1 LTVPPSGGW
10 KACATQRSFSS
21 LRMEFGH
28 IEGAEVPLQS
38 PFSRRFVATFVGS
51 DIFRLRLRQRLRPRC
66 KTSTF
71 ATAFSY
77 GHGQGGFKKRGK
89 RSADGLVSRSRIGRA
104 FAAMD
109 FRFKRGVS
117 DEHTLQGSGRS
128 EQRSLNRKD
137 MPPSGLRRSWLLA
150 SLLLSH
156 SPTSGM
162 LLRRASPEA
171 NCGATNAHPIRE
183 WDTSPRE
190 LDLKP
195 GTRGHGC
202 PRSNL
207 KSALV
212 SRMKGL
218 DNRSTT
224 CPLGVSS
231 ALS

>member
-1 LTVPPSGGW
+1 MSLLTS
-10 KACATQRSFSS
+10 A
-21 LRMEFGH
+21 
-28 IEGAEVPLQS
+28 
-38 PFSRRFVATFVGS
+38 ATFTEILDSG
-51 DIFRLRLRQRLRPRC
+51 LRHTQD
-66 KTSTF
+66 
-71 ATAFSY
+71 
-77 GHGQGGFKKRGK
+77 GFKKRRD
-89 RSADGLVSRSRIGRA
+89 RSADSLVSRSRIGRA

-117 DEHTLQGSGRS
+117 DEHTLQGSVRS

-190 LDLKP
+190 LDLEP
-195 GTRGHGC
+195 GTRGQGC

-207 KSALV
+207 EFALRGTQVFRTKFLPSAH
-212 SRMKGL
+212 R
-218 DNRSTT
+218 
-224 CPLGVSS
+224 LGQK
-231 ALS
+231 

>member
-1 LTVPPSGGW
+1 
-10 KACATQRSFSS
+10 
-21 LRMEFGH
+21 M
-28 IEGAEVPLQS
+28 
-38 PFSRRFVATFVGS
+38 
-51 DIFRLRLRQRLRPRC
+51 
-66 KTSTF
+66 KTSHF
-71 ATAFSY
+71 ARRNWP
-77 GHGQGGFKKRGK
+77 G
-89 RSADGLVSRSRIGRA
+89 RSALVSRSRIGWA

-109 FRFKRGVS
+109 LRFRRGVS
-117 DEHTLQGSGRS
+117 DEHTLQGSVRS

-137 MPPSGLRRSWLLA
+137 MPPGGLRRSWLLA

-207 KSALV
+207 PPWAQRRADSRIRSSRRKEALFHWF
-212 SRMKGL
+212 
-218 DNRSTT
+218 
-224 CPLGVSS
+224 SS
-231 ALS
+231 K